1 MAAKKKNMR
10 RSLFEAELSNR
21 SPPEILP
28 ELFHVYEVVHAR
40 KVPEYGTIIF
50 FTLPKKIANDP
61 NDRFQTDCNIRT
73 LGMV

>member
-1 MAAKKKNMR
+1 MR

-40 KVPEYGTIIF
+40 KVPEYGTIIL